1 MKVGFIGLGDMGMP
15 MSKHLLN
22 AGFQLTVHNR
32 SRGKVAD
39 ITSLGA
45 APAWSA
51 AEVTQASDVVL
62 TCLPDVPTVEQVFLG
77 EDGIVSEAKP
87 GQVLVDHSTVGPATS
102 RRIAAAA
109 EAKGAWFLDAP
120 VSGLVKGAT
129 EATLTIMVGGE
140 RSAFDIVLPV
150 FRAIGSNIYHVGGPG
165 AGSAIKLMNQM
176 LWSIN
181 TLGAAEVSLLC
192 AKLGADPDLALQIF
206 GNSSG
211 QSAALTRSGERMLNQ
226 NYSEDVLPLRLVLKD
241 ISLANEMA
249 VEAGANLT
257 AVQDA
262 LEVFQRAADEG
273 LEELDASSIFSML
286 RGQVGHDQSSTAVD
300 S

>member
-15 MSKHLLN
+15 MTKNLLN

-32 SRGKVAD
+32 SRGKVDD
-39 ITSLGA
+39 ITRLGA
-45 APAWSA
+45 APAWSP

-62 TCLPDVPTVEQVFLG
+62 TCLPDVPTVEHVFLG
-77 EDGIVSEAKP
+77 EEGIVSQAKP
-87 GQVLVDHSTVGPATS
+87 GQVLVDHSTVGPSTS
-102 RRIAAAA
+102 RKIAAAA

-140 RSAFDIVLPV
+140 RSAFDTALPV
-150 FRAIGSNIYHVGGPG
+150 FRALGSNIYHVGGPG

-181 TLGAAEVSLLC
+181 TLGAAEACLLS
-192 AKLGADPDLALQIF
+192 AKLGADPDLALEIF

-211 QSAALTRSGERMLNQ
+211 QSSALTRSGPRMLNQ
-226 NYSEDVLPLRLVLKD
+226 NFAEDVLPLRLVLKD

-249 VEAGANLT
+249 LEAGANLT
-257 AVQDA
+257 AAQDA

-273 LEELDASSIFSML
+273 LAELDASSIFLTLQGL
-286 RGQVGHDQSSTAVD
+286 REDGQGR
-300 S
+300 

>member
-22 AGFQLTVHNR
+22 AGFELTVHNR

-39 ITSLGA
+39 IVQSGA
-45 APAWSA
+45 TPAWTP
-51 AEVTQASDVVL
+51 AEVTRGNDLVL
-62 TCLPDVPTVEQVFLG
+62 TCLPDVATVENVFLG
-77 EDGIVSEAKP
+77 QDGIVSEAKR
-87 GQVLVDHSTVGPATS
+87 GQVLVDHSTVGPSTS
-102 RRIAAAA
+102 RKIAAAA
-109 EAKGAWFLDAP
+109 EAKGALFLDAP

-140 RSAFDIVLPV
+140 RSAFDIALPV
-150 FRAIGSNIYHVGGPG
+150 FRAMGSNIIYHVGGPG

-181 TLGAAEVSLLC
+181 TLGGAEVSLLC
-192 AKLGADPDLALQIF
+192 IKLGADPDLALQIF

-211 QSAALTRSGERMLNQ
+211 QSSALTRSGERMLNQ

-249 VEAGANLT
+249 LEAGVDLPA
-257 AVQDA
+257 AQDA
-262 LEVFQRAADEG
+262 LKVFQ
-273 LEELDASSIFSML
+273 
-286 RGQVGHDQSSTAVD
+286 
-300 S
+300 